1 MERVFPPPAAAAAK
15 AAAPT
20 AATTARAV
28 PSLKTAMVIP
38 TMAIPSRIPQAVA
51 LNCLINFPKVKRT
64 G

>member
-1 MERVFPPPAAAAAK
+1 MERVFPSPAAAAAAATAT
-15 AAAPT
+15 AAA
-20 AATTARAV
+20 TARAV